1 MKAICL
7 MTCISVIVSLLAKQ
21 ILCCSPITAEYSA
34 MVNFQ
39 VTTNKLF
46 ESVNMLPLMIFVIL
60 KGLLI
65 AEISI
70 LTQRYRVFKCAFFF
84 PLSFSWDCCFL
95 QGLR

>member
-1 MKAICL
+1 
-7 MTCISVIVSLLAKQ
+7 
-21 ILCCSPITAEYSA
+21 

-46 ESVNMLPLMIFVIL
+46 ESVNTLPLMMFVIV

-70 LTQRYRVFKCAFFF
+70 LTQVQ
-84 PLSFSWDCCFL
+84 SV
-95 QGLR
+95 